1 MTLTFPMVA
10 DTVGEFLREFSLFNT
25 DDKSTQTLR
34 VTMQVMHYPLPPTQT
49 LRLRQAYSS
58 RSPRRIRGK
67 VRALRRCATLTM
79 QVVPGSMSTRS
90 ILVFDERGSNGTA
103 AAQPPLAQATNRTWM
118 VAGAD
123 AKYLVYP
130 FDEYGNRL
138 QGGELLQ
145 V

>member
-1 MTLTFPMVA
+1 
-10 DTVGEFLREFSLFNT
+10 
-25 DDKSTQTLR
+25 
-34 VTMQVMHYPLPPTQT
+34 
-49 LRLRQAYSS
+49 
-58 RSPRRIRGK
+58 
-67 VRALRRCATLTM
+67 M